1 MKRKFIIEIETDDEE
16 YTFDDLLVNVSYAI
30 SDMVHPCGYYI
41 EMSEVGELK
50 ELLNSA
56 LCDKEDNN
64 NE

>member
-1 MKRKFIIEIETDDEE
+1 MNRQFILEIETDDDE

-30 SDMVHPCGYYI
+30 RDMVHPSDYHI